1 MYKILIVDD
10 DRVIADTVKE
20 QLIKWGYEARI
31 VDDFNN
37 VLKIFAEYGPH
48 LVLMDIGLPFFNGYH
63 WCAQIRNISK
73 VPVIFMSSMSDNM
86 NIVMA
91 INMGGDDFVI
101 KPFDMNVLIAKV
113 QAMLRR
119 TYSFA
124 ESTNIIEHNGCIL
137 NMNDQTFIYN
147 EEMVELTKNEYRIL
161 QCLLENIG
169 KVVARDTIMMKLWES
184 DDFIDDNTL
193 TVNVARLRKKMEQIG
208 LGGKIITKK
217 GIGYMVEA

>member
-1 MYKILIVDD
+1 MYRILIVEDD
-10 DRVIADTVKE
+10 AGIAEAVSE
-20 QLIKWGYEARI
+20 QAKMWNFETHSVTNFRDVMAE
-31 VDDFNN
+31 FNA
-37 VLKIFAEYGPH
+37 FDPH
-48 LVLMDIGLPFFNGYH
+48 LVLMDIGLPFFNGYY
-63 WCAQIRNISK
+63 WCGEIRKVSR
-73 VPVIFMSSMSDNM
+73 VPVIFISSASDNM

-91 INMGGDDFVI
+91 MNMGGDDFVI

-193 TVNVARLRKKMEQIG
+193 TVNVARLRKKLENAG
-208 LGGKIITKK
+208 LKDYIKTKK
-217 GIGYMVEA
+217 GSGYIII

>member
-10 DRVIADTVKE
+10 DRVIADTVRE

-184 DDFIDDNTL
+184 DNFIDDNTL
-193 TVNVARLRKKMEQIG
+193 TVNVARLRKKLENAG
-208 LGGKIITKK
+208 LKDYIKTKK
-217 GIGYMVEA
+217 GSGYIII

>member
-91 INMGGDDFVI
+91 INMGGDDFVT

-184 DDFIDDNTL
+184 DNFIDDNTL
-193 TVNVARLRKKMEQIG
+193 TVNVARLRKKLENAG
-208 LGGKIITKK
+208 LKDYIKTKK
-217 GIGYMVEA
+217 GSGYIII

>member
-37 VLKIFAEYGPH
+37 VIKIFAEYGPH

-193 TVNVARLRKKMEQIG
+193 TVNVARLRKKLENAG
-208 LGGKIITKK
+208 LKDYIKTKK
-217 GIGYMVEA
+217 GSGYIII

>member
-10 DRVIADTVKE
+10 DRVIADTVRE

-101 KPFDMNVLIAKV
+101 KPFDMNVLVAKV

-184 DDFIDDNTL
+184 DNFIDDNTL
-193 TVNVARLRKKMEQIG
+193 TVNVARLRKKLENAG
-208 LGGKIITKK
+208 LKDYIKTKK
-217 GIGYMVEA
+217 GSGYIII